1 MRELRGPFVGLLTLA
16 LVTSLFAFGLVSA
29 ARAGSPAALATH
41 CLSPELDDRTT
52 PDAGKDALCKLSCA
66 IGFSSLA
73 VDLPPPAIVPAP
85 DFVSV
90 DAELGSAP
98 SRYFPPCL
106 RLGGGSRAPPLP
118 V

>member
-29 ARAGSPAALATH
+29 ARAASPATLATH

-52 PDAGKDALCKLSCA
+52 PDAGKDALCKLYCA

-73 VDLPPPAIVPAP
+73 VDLPPHATVPAP
-85 DFVSV
+85 GSVFV
-90 DAELGSAP
+90 DADLGFASGLYFAP
-98 SRYFPPCL
+98 HL